1 MRKGTTTILAIV
13 LLTPAFGMARYAPSQ
28 LATPEHYVE
37 DLADVVQP
45 AHEQALNG
53 ILQELEQKTG
63 VQYIV
68 LTVPTTD
75 GVPIAQYSVELAHDR
90 WKLGQRGEDNG
101 MLFVIAVSDRKYWF
115 TPGRGLEGFLTDS
128 YLGNLGRATLVPY
141 LKQNQYS
148 EGIYAVN
155 LEVVRRIADEMHVT
169 LSGLPTLPQSVDN
182 HPVGPRP
189 ATPCCASLLIFLLP
203 IILIAITSS
212 GRGGGWGGRGG
223 GDMGWLCWPLLFR
236 GFGGYGGHGRSG
248 SFGGG
253 PFGGGFGGFG
263 GGGSGGCGHFGGG
276 GGGGFSGG
284 GAGGSW

>member
-1 MRKGTTTILAIV
+1 MRKTAMRILVMILCA
-13 LLTPAFGMARYAPSQ
+13 PAVGAAKYAPSK
-28 LATPEHYVE
+28 LPMPEHYVD

-45 AHEQALNG
+45 DHEHSLNG

-68 LTVPTTD
+68 LTVPTTE
-75 GVPIAQYSVELAHDR
+75 GIPIAQYSVELTHDN
-90 WKLGQRGEDNG
+90 WKLGQRGKDNG
-101 MLFVIAVSDRKYWF
+101 MLFVMAVSDRKYWF

-128 YLGNLGRATLVPY
+128 YLGNVGRTTLVPY

-148 EGIYAVN
+148 QGIYAVN
-155 LEVVRRIADEMHVT
+155 LEVVRRIAGEMHVT
-169 LSGLPTLPQSVDN
+169 LTGLPTLPQV
-182 HPVGPRP
+182 PVARETSRGRG
-189 ATPCCASLLIFLLP
+189 APCCSTLFTLLIIFA
-203 IILIAITSS
+203 LI
-212 GRGGGWGGRGG
+212 GGIGGGRGG
-223 GDMGWLCWPLLFR
+223 GMGWLLFPMLFR
-236 GFGGYGGHGRSG
+236 GFGGYGGYGRSG

-263 GGGSGGCGHFGGG
+263 GGGGGGFGHFGGG